1 MTTNSLQESKAAL
14 RRELR
19 QGRKVGFD
27 CGESHSIR
35 LIELVVRN
43 GLKSVSAY
51 QEFDNEPSLA
61 AFRDWCEVNGV
72 DVLLPT
78 MAADFELT
86 WSIDG
91 EPANLADAELIVMPA
106 LAAGRDANR
115 LGRGKGYY
123 DRAVADLTTP
133 RVVVVHDS
141 ELFDTVPAED
151 FDQKVSMIITCS
163 ETLDLD
169 GRLN

>member
-1 MTTNSLQESKAAL
+1 MTNNPLQERKAVL

-19 QGRKVGFD
+19 EGRKIAFE
-27 CGESHSIR
+27 CGESHSLR

-43 GLKSVSAY
+43 GFKVVSAY

-61 AFRDWCEVNGV
+61 AFRDWCEANGV
-72 DVLLPT
+72 EVLLPT

-86 WSIDG
+86 WNTDDQ
-91 EPANLADAELIVMPA
+91 PASLGDAELIVMPA

-123 DRAVADLTTP
+123 DRAVAGLAAP

-141 ELFDTVPAED
+141 EILDTVPAED
-151 FDQKVSMIITCS
+151 FDQKVSMIVSCS
-163 ETLDLD
+163 ETVDLD

>member
-1 MTTNSLQESKAAL
+1 MTNIPLHERKVVL

-19 QGRKVGFD
+19 ERRREGFD
-27 CGESHSIR
+27 CGDAHSMR

-43 GLKSVSAY
+43 GFLSVAAFE
-51 QEFDNEPSLA
+51 EFDNEPSLA
-61 AFRDWCEVNGV
+61 AFREWCESNGV
-72 DVLLPT
+72 EVLLPT

-86 WSIDG
+86 WSIAG
-91 EPANLADAELIVMPA
+91 NPASLLDAELIVMPA
-106 LAAGRDANR
+106 LAAGRDGNR

-123 DRAVADLTTP
+123 DRAVAGLSTP

-141 ELFDTVPAED
+141 ELFDSVPAED
-151 FDQKVSMIITCS
+151 FDQKVSMVVTCS
-163 ETLDLD
+163 ETVDLD